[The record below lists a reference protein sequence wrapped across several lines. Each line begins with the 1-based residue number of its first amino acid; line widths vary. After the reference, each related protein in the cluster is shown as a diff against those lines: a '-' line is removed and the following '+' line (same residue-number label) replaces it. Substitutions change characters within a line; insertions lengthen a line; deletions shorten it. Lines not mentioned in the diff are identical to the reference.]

1 MQLDARLL
9 CLYFNLWWAYLRD
22 KLLTLASCTTEEVG
36 HNLSLVYGGMWVYG
50 ENTEVVA
57 QKLVMVVFLVLRAAS
72 ARIDF

>member
-1 MQLDARLL
+1 MGS
-9 CLYFNLWWAYLRD
+9 LWTSLN
-22 KLLTLASCTTEEVG
+22 TSEEVG